1 MREVAGSNPA
11 SATNNA
17 SMTFHRRTILKLSGA
32 ATLASMAGALRP
44 RAATAQGWN
53 QTAFSGKSLDDIV
66 KALGGSGYTSTR
78 AVSWGATPDIAENG
92 AAVQVS
98 ITSAL
103 PKTEAIAVV
112 IEKNP
117 GPLAA
122 QFDVPPGTEPA
133 IVTRFKMAQ
142 TSNVHAV
149 VKADG
154 KYYVSTREIR
164 VTFGGCG

>member
-1 MREVAGSNPA
+1 
-11 SATNNA
+11 
-17 SMTFHRRTILKLSGA
+17 MTLHRRTILKLGGA
-32 ATLASMAGALRP
+32 VTLASLTGALRP
-44 RAATAQGWN
+44 RTAIADGWN
-53 QTAFSGKSLDDIV
+53 QAAFSGKTLDEIV
-66 KALGGSGYTSTR
+66 KALGGAGYTPTK

-103 PKTEAIAVV
+103 PRTQAIAVV

-122 QFDVPPGTEPA
+122 QFDVPAGTDPA

-154 KYYVSTREIR
+154 KFFVSTREIR

>member
-1 MREVAGSNPA
+1 VKV
-11 SATNNA
+11 
-17 SMTFHRRTILKLSGA
+17 HRRDLLKTGAA
-32 ATLASMAGALRP
+32 ATLAVVTGAHQPRP
-44 RAATAQGWN
+44 ASAQGWN
-53 QTAFSGKSLDDIV
+53 QAAFSGKNLDEIV
-66 KALGGSGYTSTR
+66 KALGGASYTPTR
-78 AVSWGATPDIAENG
+78 DVSWGATPEIAENG

-98 ITSAL
+98 VSSGL
-103 PKTEAIAVV
+103 PKTQAIAVV

-122 QFDVPPGTEPA
+122 QFDVPAGTEPT

-142 TSNVHAV
+142 TSNVHAI

-154 KYYVSTREIR
+154 KYFVATREIR

>member
-1 MREVAGSNPA
+1 
-11 SATNNA
+11 
-17 SMTFHRRTILKLSGA
+17 MTLHRRAMLKLGGA
-32 ATLASMAGALRP
+32 ATLASVAGVLRP
-44 RAATAQGWN
+44 RRAAAQGWN
-53 QTAFSGKSLDDIV
+53 QAAFSGKSLDEIV
-66 KALGGSGYTSTR
+66 KALGGSGYTPTKS
-78 AVSWGATPDIAENG
+78 VSWGATPDIAENG

-103 PKTEAIAVV
+103 PKTQSIAVV

-122 QFDVPPGTEPA
+122 YFEVPPGTDPA

-149 VKADG
+149 INADG
-154 KYYVSTREIR
+154 KYFVATREIR

>member
-1 MREVAGSNPA
+1 MKLA
-11 SATNNA
+11 
-17 SMTFHRRTILKLSGA
+17 RRTVLKGGGAMTLAA
-32 ATLASMAGALRP
+32 ATGVLRP
-44 RAATAQGWN
+44 RVTAAQAGWN
-53 QTAFSGKSLDDIV
+53 QAAFGGKTLDDIV
-66 KALGGSGYTSTR
+66 RALGGSGYAPTR
-78 AVSWGATPDIAENG
+78 DVSWGATPEIAENG

-98 ITSAL
+98 VSSAI
-103 PKTEAIAVV
+103 PKTQAIAIV

-122 QFDVPPGTEPA
+122 QFEVPPGTDPA

-154 KYYVSTREIR
+154 KYFVATREIR

>member
-1 MREVAGSNPA
+1 MKV
-11 SATNNA
+11 
-17 SMTFHRRTILKLSGA
+17 HRRAILKAGATVTLAALSG
-32 ATLASMAGALRP
+32 GLRP
-44 RAATAQGWN
+44 RTVAAQGWN
-53 QTAFSGKSLDDIV
+53 QAAFTGKTLNDIV
-66 KALGGSGYTSTR
+66 KALGGTGYTPTKDVGWGST
-78 AVSWGATPDIAENG
+78 PEIAENG

-98 ITSAL
+98 VTSAL
-103 PKTEAIAVV
+103 PKTQAIAIV

-122 QFDVPPGTEPA
+122 QFEVPPGTDPA

-154 KYYVSTREIR
+154 KYFVATREIR

>member
-1 MREVAGSNPA
+1 MSL
-11 SATNNA
+11 
-17 SMTFHRRTILKLSGA
+17 HRRAMLKLSGA
-32 ATLASMAGALRP
+32 ATLAAMTGGLRSHP
-44 RAATAQGWN
+44 VDAQGWN
-53 QTAFSGKSLDDIV
+53 QAAFGGKTLDDIV
-66 KALGGSGYTSTR
+66 RALGGSGYTPTK

-98 ITSAL
+98 VTSTL
-103 PKTEAIAVV
+103 PKTEAIAIV

-154 KYYVSTREIR
+154 KYFVSTREIR

>member
-1 MREVAGSNPA
+1 MILP
-11 SATNNA
+11 
-17 SMTFHRRTILKLSGA
+17 RRAMLKLGGA

-44 RAATAQGWN
+44 RATAAQGWN
-53 QTAFSGKSLDDIV
+53 QAAFSGKSLDEIV
-66 KALGGSGYTSTR
+66 KALGGTGYAATR

-98 ITSAL
+98 VSSAL
-103 PKTEAIAVV
+103 PKTQSIAIV

-122 QFDVPPGTEPA
+122 HFEVPPGTDPA

-154 KYYVSTREIR
+154 KYFVSTREIR

>member
-1 MREVAGSNPA
+1 
-11 SATNNA
+11 
-17 SMTFHRRTILKLSGA
+17 MTLHRREMLKLGGA
-32 ATLASMAGALRP
+32 ATLAALAGPLPA

-53 QTAFSGKSLDDIV
+53 QAAFSGKSLDEIV
-66 KALGGSGYTSTR
+66 KALGGGAYTPTK

-103 PKTEAIAVV
+103 PKTEAIAIV

-122 QFDVPPGTEPA
+122 QFEVPPGTDPA
-133 IVTRFKMAQ
+133 IVMRLKMAQ

-154 KYYVSTREIR
+154 KYFVSTREIR

>member
-1 MREVAGSNPA
+1 
-11 SATNNA
+11 
-17 SMTFHRRTILKLSGA
+17 MTFHRRAMLKLGGA
-32 ATLASMAGALRP
+32 ATLAAMAGALPP
-44 RAATAQGWN
+44 RTATAQGWN
-53 QTAFSGKSLDDIV
+53 QAAFGGKSLDEIV
-66 KALGGSGYTSTR
+66 KALGGGSYTPTK
-78 AVSWGATPDIAENG
+78 AISWGATPDIAENG

-98 ITSAL
+98 IASAL
-103 PKTEAIAVV
+103 PKTEAIAIV

-122 QFDVPPGTEPA
+122 QFEIPSGTDPA
-133 IVTRFKMAQ
+133 IITRLKMAQ

-154 KYYVSTREIR
+154 KYFVSTREIR

>member
-1 MREVAGSNPA
+1 
-11 SATNNA
+11 
-17 SMTFHRRTILKLSGA
+17 MTLHRRAILKLGGA
-32 ATLASMAGALRP
+32 ATLASVAGGLRP
-44 RAATAQGWN
+44 RPAAAWN
-53 QTAFSGKSLDDIV
+53 PAAFGAKSLDEIV
-66 KALGGSGYTSTR
+66 DALGGTGYAPTK

-103 PKTEAIAVV
+103 PRTQSIAVV

-122 QFDVPPGTEPA
+122 QFDVPPGTDPA

-149 VKADG
+149 IKADG
-154 KYYVSTREIR
+154 KYFVATREIR

>member
-1 MREVAGSNPA
+1 
-11 SATNNA
+11 
-17 SMTFHRRTILKLSGA
+17 
-32 ATLASMAGALRP
+32 MAGATRIRRREVLKGAGAAALAAMAAPLNARP
-44 RAATAQGWN
+44 AGADGWN
-53 QTAFSGKSLDDIV
+53 QAAFSAKTLDEIV
-66 KALGGSGYTSTR
+66 KALGGSGWERTKD
-78 AVSWGATPDIAENG
+78 VSWGATPEIAENG

-98 ITSAL
+98 VSTTL
-103 PKTEAIAVV
+103 PKTQALAIV

-122 QFDVPPGTEPA
+122 YFEVPPGTDPA
-133 IVTRFKMAQ
+133 IITRFKMAQ

-154 KYYVSTREIR
+154 RYFVATREIR

>member
-1 MREVAGSNPA
+1 
-11 SATNNA
+11 
-17 SMTFHRRTILKLSGA
+17 MTFHRRAILKLSGA
-32 ATLASMAGALRP
+32 VTLASLAGALRARP
-44 RAATAQGWN
+44 AHGWN
-53 QTAFSGKSLDDIV
+53 QAAFAGKSLDEIV
-66 KALGGSGYTSTR
+66 KALGGSGYTPTK

-98 ITSAL
+98 ITSSL

-149 VKADG
+149 IKADG
-154 KYYVSTREIR
+154 KYFVSTREIR

>member
-1 MREVAGSNPA
+1 
-11 SATNNA
+11 
-17 SMTFHRRTILKLSGA
+17 MTFHRRTMLKLGGT
-32 ATLASMAGALRP
+32 ATLAAMAGALP
-44 RAATAQGWN
+44 PGAARAQGWN
-53 QTAFSGKSLDDIV
+53 QAAFGGKTLDEIV
-66 KALGGSGYTSTR
+66 KALGGSGYTPTK
-78 AVSWGATPDIAENG
+78 AIAWGATPDIAENG

-98 ITSAL
+98 VTSAL
-103 PKTEAIAVV
+103 PKTEAIAIV

-122 QFDVPPGTEPA
+122 QFDVPAGTDPA

-149 VKADG
+149 VRADG
-154 KYYVSTREIR
+154 KYFVSTREIR

>member
-1 MREVAGSNPA
+1 MSL
-11 SATNNA
+11 
-17 SMTFHRRTILKLSGA
+17 HRRAMLKLSGA
-32 ATLASMAGALRP
+32 ATLVAMAGALPSR
-44 RAATAQGWN
+44 TVSAQGWN
-53 QTAFSGKSLDDIV
+53 HAAFGGKTLDDIV
-66 KALGGSGYTSTR
+66 RALGGAGYTPTK

-103 PKTEAIAVV
+103 PKTEAIAIV

-122 QFDVPPGTEPA
+122 QFDVPPGTDPA
-133 IVTRFKMAQ
+133 IVMRLKMAQ

-154 KYYVSTREIR
+154 KYFVSTREIR

>member
-1 MREVAGSNPA
+1 M
-11 SATNNA
+11 
-17 SMTFHRRTILKLSGA
+17 MLHRRAMLKLGGA
-32 ATLASMAGALRP
+32 ATLASMTGVLGA
-44 RAATAQGWN
+44 RAAAAQGWN
-53 QTAFSGKSLDDIV
+53 QAAFSGKTLDEIIT
-66 KALGGSGYTSTR
+66 ALGGSGYTPTK

-98 ITSAL
+98 ITSTL
-103 PKTEAIAVV
+103 PKTQAIAIV

-122 QFDVPPGTEPA
+122 QFEVPPGTDPA
-133 IVTRFKMAQ
+133 IVTRLKMAQ

-154 KYYVSTREIR
+154 KYFVSTREIR

>member
-1 MREVAGSNPA
+1 MRVPRRAVLKTGGALIVVAA
-11 SATNNA
+11 S
-17 SMTFHRRTILKLSGA
+17 
-32 ATLASMAGALRP
+32 GALRP
-44 RAATAQGWN
+44 PSAAADGWN
-53 QTAFSGKSLDDIV
+53 QTAFGSKTLEDIV
-66 KALGGSGYTSTR
+66 RALGGT
-78 AVSWGATPDIAENG
+78 AVTPTKDVAWGATPEIAENG

-98 ITSAL
+98 VTSAV
-103 PKTEAIAVV
+103 PRTQAIAIV

-122 QFDVPPGTEPA
+122 YFEVPPGTDPA

-149 VKADG
+149 IRADG
-154 KYYVSTREIR
+154 KYFVATREIR

>member
-1 MREVAGSNPA
+1 MAL
-11 SATNNA
+11 
-17 SMTFHRRTILKLSGA
+17 HRRAILKLGGA
-32 ATLASMAGALRP
+32 ATLASVARGLRP
-44 RAATAQGWN
+44 RTASAQAWNPAAFG
-53 QTAFSGKSLDDIV
+53 GKSLDEIV
-66 KALGGSGYTSTR
+66 SALGGTGYAPTR

-103 PKTEAIAVV
+103 PRTQSIAVV

-122 QFDVPPGTEPA
+122 QFDVPPGTDPA
-133 IVTRFKMAQ
+133 IVARFKMAQ

-149 VKADG
+149 IKADG
-154 KYYVSTREIR
+154 KYFVATREIR

>member
-1 MREVAGSNPA
+1 MAL
-11 SATNNA
+11 
-17 SMTFHRRTILKLSGA
+17 HRRAILKLGGA
-32 ATLASMAGALRP
+32 ATLASVAGGLRP
-44 RAATAQGWN
+44 RAVSAQGWN
-53 QTAFSGKSLDDIV
+53 PAAFGGKSLDEIV
-66 KALGGSGYTSTR
+66 AALGGTGYAPTR

-92 AAVQVS
+92 AAVQIS

-103 PKTEAIAVV
+103 PRTQSIAVV

-122 QFDVPPGTEPA
+122 HFDVPPGTDPA

-149 VKADG
+149 IKADG
-154 KYYVSTREIR
+154 KYFVATREIR

>member
-1 MREVAGSNPA
+1 
-11 SATNNA
+11 
-17 SMTFHRRTILKLSGA
+17 MTLHRRAMLKLGGA
-32 ATLASMAGALRP
+32 ATLASMMSALRP
-44 RAATAQGWN
+44 RPVAAQGWN
-53 QTAFSGKSLDDIV
+53 QAAFNGKTLDEIV
-66 KALGGSGYTSTR
+66 RALGGSGYTATK

-103 PKTEAIAVV
+103 PKTQSIAVV

-122 QFDVPPGTEPA
+122 QFEVPTGTDPA

>member
-1 MREVAGSNPA
+1 
-11 SATNNA
+11 
-17 SMTFHRRTILKLSGA
+17 MTLHRRAMLKLGGA
-32 ATLASMAGALRP
+32 ATLASMTGALGARP
-44 RAATAQGWN
+44 ATAQGWN
-53 QTAFSGKSLDDIV
+53 QAAFSGKSLEEIV
-66 KALGGSGYTSTR
+66 KALGGNGYTATK

-103 PKTEAIAVV
+103 PKTQAIAIV

-122 QFDVPPGTEPA
+122 QFEVPPGTDPA
-133 IVTRFKMAQ
+133 IVTRLKMAQ

-154 KYYVSTREIR
+154 KYFVATREIR

>member
-1 MREVAGSNPA
+1 
-11 SATNNA
+11 
-17 SMTFHRRTILKLSGA
+17 MTFHRRAILKWGGA
-32 ATLASMAGALRP
+32 ATLASVAGALRP
-44 RAATAQGWN
+44 RTAAAQGWN
-53 QTAFSGKSLDDIV
+53 QAAFSGKSLDEIV
-66 KALGGSGYTSTR
+66 KALGGAGYTPTK

-103 PKTEAIAVV
+103 PKTQAIAVV

-122 QFDVPPGTEPA
+122 HFEVPPGTDAA

-154 KYYVSTREIR
+154 KYFVSTREIR

>member
-1 MREVAGSNPA
+1 
-11 SATNNA
+11 
-17 SMTFHRRTILKLSGA
+17 MTFHRRTMLKLGGT
-32 ATLASMAGALRP
+32 ATLASMAGALLP
-44 RAATAQGWN
+44 RAAAADGWN
-53 QTAFSGKSLDDIV
+53 QAAFGGKSLEDIV
-66 KALGGSGYTSTR
+66 KALGGGGYTPTK

-98 ITSAL
+98 ITSSL
-103 PKTEAIAVV
+103 PKTEAIAIV

-122 QFDVPPGTEPA
+122 QFEVPPGTEPS

-149 VKADG
+149 IKADG
-154 KYYVSTREIR
+154 KYFVATREIR

>member
-11 SATNNA
+11 SATT
-17 SMTFHRRTILKLSGA
+17 STVTLYRRVILKAGTA
-32 ATLASMAGALRP
+32 ATLAAIVGLRP
-44 RAATAQGWN
+44 RAAAAEGWN
-53 QTAFSGKSLDDIV
+53 QAAFGSKTLDDII
-66 KALGGSGYTSTR
+66 KALGGSGYMPTKD
-78 AVSWGATPDIAENG
+78 VSWGSTPDIAENG

-98 ITSAL
+98 VTSAI
-103 PKTEAIAVV
+103 PRTQAIAIV

-122 QFDVPPGTEPA
+122 QFEVPPGTDPA

-154 KYYVSTREIR
+154 KYFVSTRQIR

>member
-1 MREVAGSNPA
+1 MKL
-11 SATNNA
+11 
-17 SMTFHRRTILKLSGA
+17 HRRAVLKGGA
-32 ATLASMAGALRP
+32 ATLAVITGALRP
-44 RAATAQGWN
+44 RMAVAQGWN
-53 QTAFSGKSLDDIV
+53 QPAFSGKTLDEIV
-66 KALGGSGYTSTR
+66 KALGGTGYTPTR
-78 AVSWGATPDIAENG
+78 DISWGATPDIAENG

-98 ITSAL
+98 VTSAV
-103 PKTEAIAVV
+103 PKTQAIAIV

-122 QFDVPPGTEPA
+122 QFEVPAGTDPS

-154 KYYVSTREIR
+154 KYLVSTRQIR

>member
-1 MREVAGSNPA
+1 
-11 SATNNA
+11 
-17 SMTFHRRTILKLSGA
+17 
-32 ATLASMAGALRP
+32 MAGALP
-44 RAATAQGWN
+44 PGVAAGPGWN
-53 QTAFSGKSLDDIV
+53 QAAFGGKSLDDIV
-66 KALGGSGYTSTR
+66 KALGGAGYTPTK
-78 AVSWGATPDIAENG
+78 AISWGATPDIAENG

-98 ITSAL
+98 IASAL
-103 PKTEAIAVV
+103 PKTEAIAIV

-122 QFDVPPGTEPA
+122 QFDVPPGTDPA
-133 IVTRFKMAQ
+133 IVTRLKMAQ

-154 KYYVSTREIR
+154 KYFVSTREIR

>member
-1 MREVAGSNPA
+1 MKLRRREVLRTGGLVTLVA
-11 SATNNA
+11 
-17 SMTFHRRTILKLSGA
+17 MT
-32 ATLASMAGALRP
+32 GALRP
-44 RAATAQGWN
+44 KAAAAQGWN
-53 QTAFSGKSLDDIV
+53 QAAFSGKNLDEII
-66 KALGGSGYTSTR
+66 KALGGSGYTPTKDI
-78 AVSWGATPDIAENG
+78 AWGATPDIAENG

-98 ITSAL
+98 VTSAV
-103 PKTEAIAVV
+103 PKTQAIAIV

-122 QFDVPPGTEPA
+122 LFEVPPGTDPA

-142 TSNVHAV
+142 TSNVHAI

-154 KYYVSTREIR
+154 KYFVATREIR

>member
-1 MREVAGSNPA
+1 
-11 SATNNA
+11 
-17 SMTFHRRTILKLSGA
+17 
-32 ATLASMAGALRP
+32 MAGTLRP
-44 RAATAQGWN
+44 RAARAQGWN
-53 QTAFSGKSLDDIV
+53 QAAFGGKTLHEIV
-66 KALGGSGYTSTR
+66 RALGGSGATPTKD
-78 AVSWGATPDIAENG
+78 VSWGSTPDIAENG

-98 ITSAL
+98 VMSSV
-103 PKTEAIAVV
+103 PKTQAIAIV

-122 QFDVPPGTEPA
+122 YFEVPPGTDAA

-154 KYYVSTREIR
+154 KYFVSTREIR

>member
-1 MREVAGSNPA
+1 
-11 SATNNA
+11 
-17 SMTFHRRTILKLSGA
+17 MTLHRRAILKLGGA
-32 ATLASMAGALRP
+32 ATLALAGALRP
-44 RAATAQGWN
+44 RTAAAQGWN
-53 QTAFSGKSLDDIV
+53 QAAFSGKSLDEIV
-66 KALGGSGYTSTR
+66 KALGGAGYTPTK

-98 ITSAL
+98 IASAL
-103 PKTEAIAVV
+103 PKTQAIAVV

-122 QFDVPPGTEPA
+122 YFEVPPGTDPA

-154 KYYVSTREIR
+154 KYFVSTREIR

>member
-1 MREVAGSNPA
+1 MI
-11 SATNNA
+11 
-17 SMTFHRRTILKLSGA
+17 FHRRTMLKLGGA
-32 ATLASMAGALRP
+32 ATLAAMAGALPP
-44 RAATAQGWN
+44 RIAVAQSWN
-53 QTAFSGKSLDDIV
+53 QAAFGGKSLDDIV
-66 KALGGSGYTSTR
+66 KALGGSGYTPTK
-78 AVSWGATPDIAENG
+78 AISWGATPDIAENG

-103 PKTEAIAVV
+103 PKTEAIAIV

-122 QFDVPPGTEPA
+122 QFHIPPGTDPA
-133 IVTRFKMAQ
+133 IVTRLKMAQ
-142 TSNVHAV
+142 TSSVHAV

-154 KYYVSTREIR
+154 KYFVSTREIR

>member
-1 MREVAGSNPA
+1 M
-11 SATNNA
+11 
-17 SMTFHRRTILKLSGA
+17 LKLGGA
-32 ATLASMAGALRP
+32 ATLASVASALRP
-44 RAATAQGWN
+44 RATAAQGWN
-53 QTAFSGKSLDDIV
+53 QA
-66 KALGGSGYTSTR
+66 ALGGSGYSPTK

-98 ITSAL
+98 VSSAL
-103 PKTEAIAVV
+103 PRTQSIAIV

-122 QFDVPPGTEPA
+122 QFEVPPGTDPA
-133 IVTRFKMAQ
+133 VVTRFKMAQ

-154 KYYVSTREIR
+154 KYFVSTREIR

>member
-1 MREVAGSNPA
+1 
-11 SATNNA
+11 
-17 SMTFHRRTILKLSGA
+17 MTLHRRAILKLGGA
-32 ATLASMAGALRP
+32 ATLASITGAMRP
-44 RAATAQGWN
+44 RPAAGQGWN
-53 QTAFSGKSLDDIV
+53 QAAFGGKTLDEIV
-66 KALGGSGYTSTR
+66 KALGGSGYTPTK

-98 ITSAL
+98 ISSAL
-103 PKTEAIAVV
+103 PKTQSIAVI

-122 QFDVPPGTEPA
+122 SFEVPPGTDPA

-154 KYYVSTREIR
+154 KYFVSTREIR